1 MDNNDY
7 IPRLVW
13 ERDQARSS
21 HTIKVLSRLVILLSV
36 ALVAVVIAFLV
47 HLKHKDKEW
56 LDFLA
61 QYDFESYDYTQDGK
75 GVNIIGDSNGVDYYG
90 AETES
95 AEDDPEEWQGEG

>member
-1 MDNNDY
+1 MDNDN

-56 LDFLA
+56 LDFLSD
-61 QYDFESYDYTQDGK
+61 YDIEGYSLSTEGGGDANYIGRDGA
-75 GVNIIGDSNGVDYYG
+75 ITYG
-90 AETES
+90 EDKS